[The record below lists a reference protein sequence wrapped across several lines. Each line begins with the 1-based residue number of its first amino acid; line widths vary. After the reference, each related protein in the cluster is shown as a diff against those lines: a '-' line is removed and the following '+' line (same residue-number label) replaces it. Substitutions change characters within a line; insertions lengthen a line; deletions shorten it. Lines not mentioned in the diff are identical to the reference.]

1 MKKYTGL
8 RGRERVFLGLGS
20 NVGRRPDHL
29 RRALSLLGE
38 ESSITVVG
46 TSFLY
51 KTSPLGYT
59 AQRDFL
65 NGAVEIRTSREPAA
79 LLDRLQEIE
88 RKVGKAVPFPGG
100 PRKIDI
106 DVLFYGKRV
115 MSGRR
120 LTLPHPRLHRRKFVL
135 VPLRDLAPRFVHPR
149 LGKTVARL
157 LKECPGGQTVEP
169 WESW

>member
-1 MKKYTGL
+1 V
-8 RGRERVFLGLGS
+8 RGRERIFLGFGS

-29 RRALSLLGE
+29 RRALRLIGADP
-38 ESSITVVG
+38 SIEITG

-65 NGAVEIRTSREPAA
+65 NGAVEIRTFRDPAA
-79 LLDRLQEIE
+79 LLNRLQEIE
-88 RKVGKAVPFPGG
+88 REVGKSVPFPGG

-115 MSGRR
+115 VSRKN
-120 LTLPHPRLHRRKFVL
+120 LIVPHPRLHRRKFVL
-135 VPLRDLAPRFVHPR
+135 VPLKDLAPRFLHPR
-149 LGKTVARL
+149 LGKTTARL
-157 LKECPGGQTVEP
+157 LTECRSSETVEL
-169 WESW
+169 WGAW